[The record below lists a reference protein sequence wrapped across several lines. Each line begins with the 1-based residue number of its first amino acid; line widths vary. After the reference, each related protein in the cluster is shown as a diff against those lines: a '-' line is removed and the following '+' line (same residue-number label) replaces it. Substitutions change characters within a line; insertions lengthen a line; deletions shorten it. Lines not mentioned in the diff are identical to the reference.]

1 MRVAMAAR
9 FYHSGSILPGDCIL
23 EGSEAHHLAH
33 VRRLQAGDLVVLFN
47 GDGSDYPAVVQ
58 SIGKRVV
65 TLNVG
70 LPIFVNRE
78 SGVRLHVGC
87 AMPKSDRADFL
98 IEKLTELGVTEFTP
112 LLTARAIVQPKPAI
126 VEKLQRA
133 VIESSKQCARNVL
146 MQIHPPRSLTQWLRQ
161 PGWPTTKWILHPGG
175 EELAP
180 AADAAEIVAAIG
192 PEGGFTD
199 EEVANAVDA
208 GFVCQSLGPRIL
220 RVETAAI
227 GLAAITSGRARPVP
241 AAGHTAS
248 TAV

>member
-1 MRVAMAAR
+1 VSAR
-9 FYHSGSILPGDCIL
+9 FYTDDALKQGDFVL
-23 EGSEAHHLAH
+23 TGPEAHHLAN
-33 VRRLQAGDLVVLFN
+33 VRRLQPGETVLLFN
-47 GDGSDYPAVVQ
+47 GDGCEYPATITAV
-58 SIGKRVV
+58 GKRDVQLQV
-65 TLNVG
+65 ANG
-70 LPIFVNRE
+70 IAIGRE
-78 SGVRLHVGC
+78 SATRVHIGS
-87 AMPKSDRADFL
+87 AMPKGDRADFL

-146 MQIHPPRSLTQWLRQ
+146 MQIHPPRSLPQWLRQ